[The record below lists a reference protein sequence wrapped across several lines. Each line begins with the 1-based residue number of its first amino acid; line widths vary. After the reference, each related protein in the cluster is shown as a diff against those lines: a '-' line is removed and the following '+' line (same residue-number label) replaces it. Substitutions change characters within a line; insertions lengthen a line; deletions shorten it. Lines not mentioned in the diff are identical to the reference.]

1 MSTPDPT
8 APPAGEELHIPGPS
22 IQPALVAVGLVLL
35 LVGLID
41 MWPVAV
47 LGVLLL
53 LSASVSWI
61 RAARRELLELPP
73 AH

>member
-1 MSTPDPT
+1 MSVHESP
-8 APPAGEELHIPGPS
+8 APPVGEELHMPGPS
-22 IQPALVAVGLVLL
+22 IQPPLVAVGLVMLL
-35 LVGLID
+35 LGLIEA
-41 MWPVAV
+41 WPIAV

-53 LSASVSWI
+53 VAATVSWI